1 MSATTIVMNSE
12 GFYYAVDR
20 LIPISSSESMQA
32 ASVVFAAGTWRTLAK
47 HAHCRHP
54 LIDNI
59 QLHPGQIVSAA
70 VLALEEIDI
79 LKALQFSEDDISRM
93 RAEQASRMTRD
104 IVTLFTQLAILV
116 EGNLFVDEDPE
127 PEIDIPDFG
136 GF

>member
-32 ASVVFAAGTWRTLAK
+32 ASVVFAAGTWRTLAQ
-47 HAHCRHP
+47 HAHCKHP
-54 LIDNI
+54 LTDNI

-79 LKALQFSEDDISRM
+79 LKALQFSEGDILRM
-93 RAEQASRMTRD
+93 RAEHASRMTRD
-104 IVTLFTQLAILV
+104 IVTLFTQLAILI
-116 EGNLFVDEDPE
+116 EQDLFVDEYPE

>member
-20 LIPISSSESMQA
+20 LVPESSSESMQA
-32 ASVVFAAGTWRTLAK
+32 AAAVFAAGAWRMLAK

-54 LIDNI
+54 LTDNI

-70 VLALEEIDI
+70 VLALEEINI
-79 LKALQFSEDDISRM
+79 LKALQFSEDEISRM
-93 RAEQASRMTRD
+93 SVFHAVRMTRD

-116 EGNLFVDEDPE
+116 EQDLFVDEDPE

>member
-20 LIPISSSESMQA
+20 LVPESSSESMQA
-32 ASVVFAAGTWRTLAK
+32 ASVVFAAGTWRTLAQ

-54 LIDNI
+54 LTDNI

-79 LKALQFSEDDISRM
+79 LKALQFSEGDILRM
-93 RAEQASRMTRD
+93 RAEHASRMTRD
-104 IVTLFTQLAILV
+104 IVTLFTQLAILI
-116 EGNLFVDEDPE
+116 EQDLFVDEDPE

>member
-20 LIPISSSESMQA
+20 FIPETSSDPMQA
-32 ASVVFAAGTWRTLAK
+32 AAAVFAAGTWRMLAK
-47 HAHCRHP
+47 HVHCRNY
-54 LIDNI
+54 LTDNI
-59 QLHPGQIVSAA
+59 RLHPGQIVGAA

-79 LKALQFSEDDISRM
+79 LKALQFSEDEILRM
-93 RAEQASRMTRD
+93 SAQDASSMTRA
-104 IVTLFTQLAILV
+104 VFSLFIQTAILV
-116 EGNLFVDEDPE
+116 EGDLFVDEDPE

>member
-20 LIPISSSESMQA
+20 LVPITSSESMQA
-32 ASVVFAAGTWRTLAK
+32 AAAVFAAGTWRKLAK

-54 LIDNI
+54 LTDNI

-70 VLALEEIDI
+70 VLALEEINI
-79 LKALQFSEDDISRM
+79 LKALQFSEDEISRM
-93 RAEQASRMTRD
+93 SVFHAVRMTRD

-116 EGNLFVDEDPE
+116 EQDLFVDEDPE

>member
-1 MSATTIVMNSE
+1 MNSE

-54 LIDNI
+54 LTDNI
-59 QLHPGQIVSAA
+59 QSHPGQIVSAA

-93 RAEQASRMTRD
+93 RAQDASSVTRS
-104 IVTLFTQLAILV
+104 IISLFIQIAILV
-116 EGNLFVDEDPE
+116 EQDLFVDEYPE